1 MNEEFA
7 LPDGSYSI
15 SNIQDN
21 FEYILRHETVSG
33 NPSIKIFV
41 NKIENR
47 TTFGIKTLNYLE
59 LLTPE
64 TIKLLESSK
73 SKITK
78 KLEITSF
85 RNYWSRI
92 NALCYCEQQLS
103 ARY

>member
-41 NKIENR
+41 NNIENR

-85 RNYWSRI
+85 RNY
-92 NALCYCEQQLS
+92 
-103 ARY
+103 

>member
-85 RNYWSRI
+85 RNY
-92 NALCYCEQQLS
+92 
-103 ARY
+103 